1 MRPLLDSNV
10 YSQLMR
16 GQAQIADL
24 LRKAEEVLLSAGVVG
39 ELMYGI
45 RRGSRFERNDADLGF
60 FPKSPYVSL

>member
-10 YSQLMR
+10 YSQLMC

-39 ELMYGI
+39 ELMYGF
-45 RRGSRFERNDADLGF
+45 RRGSRFERNDADLRS